1 MNIFCSKYKVSLLT
15 DIAIIF
21 ASKTSNPDVKTDNNR
36 SVLNLTVSREAYY
49 GIVQNDAQSEIPS
62 SSLVDVS
69 LLKTTQNIPPSSLLS
84 GTRRTAGKMLHSI
97 VMLCGCSP
105 HAHT

>member
-1 MNIFCSKYKVSLLT
+1 MNIVYSKYKVSILS
-15 DIAIIF
+15 DNAIIF
-21 ASKTSNPDVKTDNNR
+21 AKKTPFYDVKQNR
-36 SVLNLTVSREAYY
+36 NVSNKCVSREAYY
-49 GIVQNDAQSEIPS
+49 GIVQKDAYPKFPS

-105 HAHT
+105 HAHC